1 MAMSIQEIRKLTGLS
16 IVNFAYK
23 YHIPYRT
30 VENWEAKSEKQR
42 RECPIY
48 VRELLERAVREDF
61 PTDEKKEQ

>member
-1 MAMSIQEIRKLTGLS
+1 MTMTIQEIRKMTGLS

-42 RECPIY
+42 RECPRY
-48 VRELLERAVREDF
+48 VLELLERAVREDF
-61 PTDEKKEQ
+61 NIKDEAEQ